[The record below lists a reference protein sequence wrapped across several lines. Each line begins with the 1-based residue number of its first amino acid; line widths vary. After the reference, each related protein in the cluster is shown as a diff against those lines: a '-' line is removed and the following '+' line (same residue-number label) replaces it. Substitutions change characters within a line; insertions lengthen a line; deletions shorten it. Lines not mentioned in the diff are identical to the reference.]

1 MLLCKTIPDGY
12 FGELWLF
19 ELILE
24 SVVSFSSRPNMQSV
38 SHAQEG
44 L

>member
-1 MLLCKTIPDGY
+1 MLLCKTISDGY

-19 ELILE
+19 EWILE
-24 SVVSFSSRPNMQSV
+24 SVVRFSSSPNVQSV
-38 SHAQEG
+38 SHAQQD